1 MYNLKFKKSII
12 DIHDYFQNNNYS
24 NNEFLNM
31 IDKCF
36 DIKKTTFYN
45 WATDDNIINSNI
57 IYENNNK
64 LVNTAVETY
73 IVNLINDNKKIGI
86 KTIKKKIKSNFK
98 ITINNK
104 TISYILFKNNIK
116 HKNIKNID
124 VCDENKKNKKNNI
137 EFIIL
142 NEEQIN
148 FILDN
153 KTKLI
158 KDIVNLVFEKY
169 KIKIHQKQIIDIMH
183 QNKLVVKSFFKSS
196 PSLVNFI
203 IKSMENNKILTVKE
217 IKELIYKEFKLDI
230 STQLIYNKLKENG
243 YVYKKFK
250 INNNPYKLEEQV
262 EQFEKI
268 TEVHNSK
275 NIDNCISLDEISF
288 VLNSKPSNGW
298 FKKNEVNEIHVNNKK
313 IISQRYSLLVASSN
327 EKIVKFEMCKK
338 GV

>member
-1 MYNLKFKKSII
+1 MQKMLQPQYNFFFYFFPKILFK
-12 DIHDYFQNNNYS
+12 DY
-24 NNEFLNM
+24 
-31 IDKCF
+31 
-36 DIKKTTFYN
+36 
-45 WATDDNIINSNI
+45 
-57 IYENNNK
+57 NNK

-73 IVNLINDNKKIGI
+73 IVNLFNDNKKIGI

-124 VCDENKKNKKNNI
+124 VYDENKKNKKNNI

-158 KDIVNLVFEKY
+158 KDIINLVFEKY
-169 KIKIHQKQIIDIMH
+169 KMKIHQKQIIDIMH

-275 NIDNCISLDEISF
+275 NIDNCVSLDEISF

-298 FKKNEVNEIHVNNKK
+298 FKKMKQMK
-313 IISQRYSLLVASSN
+313 Y
-327 EKIVKFEMCKK
+327 M
-338 GV
+338 